1 MKKALEAPSN
11 IVVLIMFVA
20 VIAIILLLV
29 LYFGKGIG
37 DNEGFNKVSNFTNVL
52 KWG

>member
-20 VIAIILLLV
+20 IIAVIILLAIF
-29 LYFGKGIG
+29 FGKGIG
-37 DNEGFNKVSNFTNVL
+37 ENEGFKKFTSFADIF